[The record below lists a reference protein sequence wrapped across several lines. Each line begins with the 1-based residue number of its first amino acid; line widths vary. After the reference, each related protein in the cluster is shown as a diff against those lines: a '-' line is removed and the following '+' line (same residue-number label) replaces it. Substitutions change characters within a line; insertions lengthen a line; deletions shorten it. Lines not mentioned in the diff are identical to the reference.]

1 MKTGTLYGLG
11 VGPGDPELVTVKTAR
26 ILKNAKYVFAPKA
39 KNKSESLALDIAKGY
54 FGEDTKVKELLFP
67 MVTDNDELEK
77 KWNESASVIAKILKT
92 GEDACFLT
100 LGDALLYSTYIY
112 LVRALK
118 KIMPEV
124 KVVTVPGITA
134 FSNVAA
140 LTNFPVGEGKENITI
155 VPAADDLM
163 AVREAVSGSGT
174 VVLMKIGKRL
184 DAILSI
190 LEEKGVIDSSV
201 FVAYAG
207 QANER
212 IETDLRKLKNENAE
226 IGYLSTIL
234 VRLNGGSRS

>member
-1 MKTGTLYGLG
+1 
-11 VGPGDPELVTVKTAR
+11 
-26 ILKNAKYVFAPKA
+26 
-39 KNKSESLALDIAKGY
+39 
-54 FGEDTKVKELLFP
+54 
-67 MVTDNDELEK
+67 
-77 KWNESASVIAKILKT
+77 
-92 GEDACFLT
+92 
-100 LGDALLYSTYIY
+100 
-112 LVRALK
+112 
-118 KIMPEV
+118 V